1 MLVCVFA
8 LLNFYNVWIFGLTYS
23 YLLNYLQ
30 VGLGGA
36 EYVIPDGVPLY
47 KYKKRWP
54 LGYGRRR
61 RDLAGWTILDP
72 NTGRPVR

>member
-1 MLVCVFA
+1 MV
-8 LLNFYNVWIFGLTYS
+8 
-23 YLLNYLQ
+23 LQ

-36 EYVIPDGVPLY
+36 EYVIHEGVPLY

-61 RDLAGWTILDP
+61 RDLSGWTLLDP
-72 NTGRPVR
+72 NTGRPLGSVLRKIQIG